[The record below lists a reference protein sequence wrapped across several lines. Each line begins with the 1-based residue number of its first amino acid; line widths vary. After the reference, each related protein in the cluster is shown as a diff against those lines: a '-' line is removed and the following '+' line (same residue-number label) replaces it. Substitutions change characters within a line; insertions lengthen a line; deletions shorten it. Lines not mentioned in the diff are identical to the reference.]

1 MPDCAATTNSQHGHG
16 APNLEANQEKHGA
29 HQRQEGHPQ
38 YLGHKGSIFGSQ
50 SGPSWLK
57 RDTVPVA
64 KQAHMVGM
72 RPVTKK
78 GKGAMGKRMDGDN
91 HMMKTDEVGIQ
102 VENKLKKRKTKIG
115 KVPLL
120 MGLGLPV
127 LRKRFLNSFQ
137 VQMMIIRLMMTL
149 ADNDYDDTGRL

>member
-1 MPDCAATTNSQHGHG
+1 
-16 APNLEANQEKHGA
+16 
-29 HQRQEGHPQ
+29 
-38 YLGHKGSIFGSQ
+38 
-50 SGPSWLK
+50 
-57 RDTVPVA
+57 
-64 KQAHMVGM
+64 M

-137 VQMMIIRLMMTL
+137 VQTMIIRLMMTL
-149 ADNDYDDTGRL
+149 ADYDYDDTGIDQTSYLSKRLH